1 MGKIVISSSYK
12 TRKHIAATHC
22 TGFNI
27 GDKQAVE
34 KRFRGRLC
42 KAKMAEKAQ
51 FTGVNEHFEAIF
63 NAAEATQIV
72 FQQPARTPFL
82 FTPPPTKAKKNAT
95 PEDYWGRAGRML
107 SKPHKRD
114 LVRQPPGMG
123 SRRLLSILPARPA
136 SLLTKPRYEAPNWFR
151 QSACRYRP

>member
-72 FQQPARTPFL
+72 FQQPARGWITVEREGGPSRLWLSFRSFRRPAQSMCLGEPSRRCVGHHRGRQTSSNQTPAPVPDCVRRPIARLTPFL
-82 FTPPPTKAKKNAT
+82 LEHP
-95 PEDYWGRAGRML
+95 DR
-107 SKPHKRD
+107 H
-114 LVRQPPGMG
+114 Q
-123 SRRLLSILPARPA
+123 
-136 SLLTKPRYEAPNWFR
+136 
-151 QSACRYRP
+151 

>member
-1 MGKIVISSSYK
+1 
-12 TRKHIAATHC
+12 
-22 TGFNI
+22 
-27 GDKQAVE
+27 
-34 KRFRGRLC
+34 
-42 KAKMAEKAQ
+42 MAEKAQ

-136 SLLTKPRYEAPNWFR
+136 SLLSKPRYGAPKLVPSMR
-151 QSACRYRP
+151 LSVPLATCRRVLKRTDRSCFNLQ

>member
-72 FQQPARTPFL
+72 FQQPASDSPKGIFATR
-82 FTPPPTKAKKNAT
+82 KKMKREHHVSRVLRDSRRR
-95 PEDYWGRAGRML
+95 EDDTIQRVMQAHTRR
-107 SKPHKRD
+107 SIIERKI
-114 LVRQPPGMG
+114 RQPAFCTIWTH
-123 SRRLLSILPARPA
+123 SSV
-136 SLLTKPRYEAPNWFR
+136 T
-151 QSACRYRP
+151 

>member
-51 FTGVNEHFEAIF
+51 FTRVNEHFEAIF

-72 FQQPARTPFL
+72 FQQPARRS
-82 FTPPPTKAKKNAT
+82 NSRSDAT
-95 PEDYWGRAGRML
+95 HRRGNPCGQL
-107 SKPHKRD
+107 SLIRGSTSALRHLEMPH
-114 LVRQPPGMG
+114 
-123 SRRLLSILPARPA
+123 RLPI
-136 SLLTKPRYEAPNWFR
+136 
-151 QSACRYRP
+151 

>member
-51 FTGVNEHFEAIF
+51 FTRVNEHFEAIF

-72 FQQPARTPFL
+72 FQQPARRS
-82 FTPPPTKAKKNAT
+82 NSRSDAT
-95 PEDYWGRAGRML
+95 QWRGNLCGQLCIIMVSTYNHIHIEI
-107 SKPHKRD
+107 SH
-114 LVRQPPGMG
+114 
-123 SRRLLSILPARPA
+123 RLHI
-136 SLLTKPRYEAPNWFR
+136 
-151 QSACRYRP
+151 

>member
-72 FQQPARTPFL
+72 FQQPARR
-82 FTPPPTKAKKNAT
+82 KV
-95 PEDYWGRAGRML
+95 E
-107 SKPHKRD
+107 PHAAIPQRSGGGS
-114 LVRQPPGMG
+114 VRL
-123 SRRLLSILPARPA
+123 RRRP
-136 SLLTKPRYEAPNWFR
+136 SGQVIQTGY
-151 QSACRYRP
+151 